1 MIKIRKTYFPLV
13 ALILG
18 IIPIAIVAMGRF
30 TWSNNHQV
38 QLSETYEITTMMFA
52 LFLYGPCIIRNFI
65 KDDSIDCINL
75 MIHIE
80 NIFTFC
86 IFISLFLTDASQKA
100 VSSMFGGIFPQ
111 ISSEFILI
119 CAILLSWLGLP
130 AVAGYAWIIAGFT
143 MITTLLKNSSLLGT
157 SGAIMV
163 LVFFLS
169 ILIQLYVNNFGIDDL
184 KDITNQFASVSKHS
198 NKIRGDINSSISST
212 KSAVGKFLK

>member
-1 MIKIRKTYFPLV
+1 MMKINKTYFPLI
-13 ALILG
+13 ALIIGL
-18 IIPIAIVAMGRF
+18 IPIGIVAMGRF
-30 TWSNNHQV
+30 KFGNTTIE
-38 QLSETYEITTMMFA
+38 LTETYKLTTMMFT

-65 KDDSIDCINL
+65 KDDHIDLVNV

-86 IFISLFLTDASQKA
+86 ILISLFLGDESQKA
-100 VSSMFGGIFPQ
+100 VTQMFGGLFPS

-130 AVAGYAWIIAGFT
+130 AVAGYAWIVTGFT
-143 MITTLLKNSSLLGT
+143 MISTLLKNSDLLGT
-157 SGAIMV
+157 SGAFIV
-163 LVFFLS
+163 LCLFLS

-198 NKIRGDINSSISST
+198 NRIKGDINSSISTT
-212 KSAVGKFLK
+212 KSTIGRFIK